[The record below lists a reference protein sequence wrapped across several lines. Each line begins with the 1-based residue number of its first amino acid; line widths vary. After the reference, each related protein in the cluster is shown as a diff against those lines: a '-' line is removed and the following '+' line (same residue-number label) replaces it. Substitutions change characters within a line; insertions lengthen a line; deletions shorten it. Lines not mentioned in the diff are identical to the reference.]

1 MRRLT
6 FRDDTGEK
14 VFAFRLARD
23 LGMTYG
29 ELKRRMSNRE
39 FTQWLAFYSFER
51 KQREEAERKAA
62 RKK

>member
-6 FRDDTGEK
+6 FRDDSEK

-23 LGMTYG
+23 LGITYG
-29 ELKRRMSNRE
+29 ELKARMSNKE
-39 FTQWLAFYSFER
+39 FTEWLAFYSYER

>member
-1 MRRLT
+1 
-6 FRDDTGEK
+6 
-14 VFAFRLARD
+14 
-23 LGMTYG
+23 MTYG